1 MNITTYV
8 KMNSEELSAEIAKQ
22 KKKIKLA
29 QETIKLLE
37 KLMIAENSK
46 SQNHNFHNG
55 NNFNQQQP
63 TTQRNEV

>member
-8 KMNSEELSAEIAKQ
+8 KMNTEELSSEISKQ
-22 KKKIKLA
+22 KKKIKIA

-37 KLMIAENSK
+37 KLVIAENTK

-55 NNFNQQQP
+55 NNFNQQLN